1 MARNR
6 SENPVVLSR
15 IYTRTGDDGS
25 TALADG
31 SRTAKTDTR
40 LAAYADVEE
49 ANCAIGMAITFGNLA
64 ADITELLSRVQNEL
78 FDVGADLAN
87 PVSDTP
93 PPYPPLRIDEAYI
106 TRLESECDSYNAE
119 LPTLRSFLLP
129 GGSPGAT
136 LLHMARTVTR
146 RAERSAWA
154 AVGEHGDSVSPL
166 PAKYLNRLSDLLF
179 ILSRQANAGHEDVL
193 WKPGGAAS
201 SQESSPVSASSP
213 KASSMVPPGVSSP
226 TLHSTTTMPGPRLAA
241 SASVGRRR
249 DTTVRS
255 RRGNTTSGRIV
266 MPRAPNH
273 HSSSGR

>member
-106 TRLESECDSYNAE
+106 TR
-119 LPTLRSFLLP
+119 
-129 GGSPGAT
+129 
-136 LLHMARTVTR
+136 

-179 ILSRQANAGHEDVL
+179 ILSRQANAGHDDVL
-193 WKPGGAAS
+193 WKPGG
-201 SQESSPVSASSP
+201 E
-213 KASSMVPPGVSSP
+213 
-226 TLHSTTTMPGPRLAA
+226 
-241 SASVGRRR
+241 
-249 DTTVRS
+249 
-255 RRGNTTSGRIV
+255 RG
-266 MPRAPNH
+266 
-273 HSSSGR
+273 

>member
-1 MARNR
+1 MSRNR

-31 SRTAKTDTR
+31 SRTAKTDSR

-49 ANCAIGMAITFGNLA
+49 ANCAIGMAMTFGQLDQ
-64 ADITELLSRVQNEL
+64 DIANLLSRVQNEL

-87 PVSDTP
+87 PVTDVP

-106 TRLESECDSYNAE
+106 TRLEQECDSHNE
-119 LPTLRSFLLP
+119 GLPTLRSFLLP

-154 AVGEHGDSVSPL
+154 AAREHGDSVSPL
-166 PAKYLNRLSDLLF
+166 PARYLNRLSDLLF
-179 ILSRQANAGHEDVL
+179 ILARRANSGYEDIL
-193 WKPGGAAS
+193 WKPGG
-201 SQESSPVSASSP
+201 E
-213 KASSMVPPGVSSP
+213 
-226 TLHSTTTMPGPRLAA
+226 
-241 SASVGRRR
+241 
-249 DTTVRS
+249 
-255 RRGNTTSGRIV
+255 RG
-266 MPRAPNH
+266 
-273 HSSSGR
+273 